1 MALNIKHLESLANT
15 DSQALKQAE
24 IEGEAKKWE
33 NVKFPLHLA
42 IYTDMLT
49 PLEKLRLGF

>member
-33 NVKFPLHLA
+33 NVKFPLYLA
-42 IYTDMLT
+42 IYTDLLT
-49 PLEKLRLGF
+49 H